1 MYTLLFFFYN
11 GFLMKY
17 LLDVSWLLYSGYF
30 STSKVWGE
38 HPEIHFLCRKMEW
51 LLCQKDAELYLCL
64 DGCDT
69 KGKKLLGDDYKS
81 GRNESAKQN
90 VYQALY
96 TFISLLNNKRIHVC
110 YNSEY
115 ESDEIIYTLSRTLE
129 GDKCIVSGDKD
140 LLQSINE
147 QVSVDNRSDKIITES
162 IYYERYGDL
171 FFGIEPRK
179 LPLYRAIVG
188 DASDTLKPPVHRFP
202 RKLAAKITKDF
213 NYQGYLPTK
222 EELMSLS
229 EKYTVSEK
237 KKVSALID
245 AYDKFKTNFD
255 IMKLTV
261 ITEDIYKTYRGNIIS
276 LSDFLTGKI
285 KRLNA
290 L

>member
-1 MYTLLFFFYN
+1 
-11 GFLMKY
+11 MKY
-17 LLDVSWLLYSGYF
+17 LLDVSWLLYTGYF

-38 HPEIHFLCRKMEW
+38 HPEIHFLCRRLEG

-64 DGCDT
+64 DGCNT

-96 TFISLLNNKRIHVC
+96 TFISLLDSKRIHIC

-115 ESDEIIYTLSRTLE
+115 ESDEIIYTLSRILE

-140 LLQSINE
+140 LLQSINK
-147 QVSVDNRSDKIITES
+147 QVSVDNRSDKLITES
-162 IYYERYGDL
+162 LYYEKYGEL

-188 DASDTLKPPVHRFP
+188 DASDTLKPPVPRFP

-213 NYQGYLPTK
+213 NYQGCLPTK
-222 EELMSLS
+222 EELISLS
-229 EKYTVSEK
+229 EKYTASEK
-237 KKVSALID
+237 KKINTLLD

-255 IMKLTV
+255 IMKLNV
-261 ITEDIYKTYRGNIIS
+261 IAEDIYKPYSGKTIP
-276 LSDFLTGKI
+276 LSEFLTGKI
-285 KRLNA
+285 KRLNT